1 LLNLLKKVKFMENK
15 NSSLSIHNSSFLLY
29 QTEDGKV
36 KIETH
41 FENETVWL
49 NINQIAELFQKSRST
64 INEHILNIYKEQEL
78 EQELSMRKI
87 GISDFSTKPTNF
99 YNLDVIISVGYRV
112 KSHRGVHFRK
122 WATALI
128 KEYLI
133 KGFAMNDELLKE
145 AGGGNYFDELLAR
158 IRDIRSSEKVFWR
171 KVLDIYATSID
182 YDPKTEQSEMVFKTI
197 QNKMHWASHGETAAE
212 TIYRRVDSSKGHI
225 GLTNFKGEIPT
236 KKELGV
242 AKNYLSE
249 DELNILNRMVTAFL
263 EIAEIQALD
272 RTPMYMADWIKQLD
286 TFLKMTNKDILQ
298 HSGTISHQKAIE
310 KAHSEYEIYKEKIK
324 NRITQVEKDF
334 IKQIDNYKG

>member
-1 LLNLLKKVKFMENK
+1 MK
-15 NSSLSIHNSSFLLY
+15 NNQLIIY

-49 NINQIAELFQKSRST
+49 NIDQIADLFQKSRST

-78 EQELSMRKI
+78 EKELSMRKI

-99 YNLDVIISVGYRV
+99 YNLDVVISVGYRV

-133 KGFAMNDELLKE
+133 KGFAMNDDLLKE

-182 YDPKTEQSEMVFKTI
+182 YDPKTEESVMVFKTI
-197 QNKMHWASHGETAAE
+197 QNKMHWATHGETAAE
-212 TIYRRVDSSKGHI
+212 TIYKRVDSTKEHI
-225 GLTNFKGEIPT
+225 GLTTFKGEIPT
-236 KKELGV
+236 KKEIEI
-242 AKNYLSE
+242 AKNYLAE

-286 TFLKMTNKDILQ
+286 AFLKMTNKSILQ
-298 HSGTISHQKAIE
+298 HSGTISHQTAIE
-310 KAHSEYEIYKEKIK
+310 KAHSEYEIYKEKVK

-334 IKQIDNYKG
+334 IKQLEKQLLTG